1 MTTAFAEL
9 PWTVDPDALKSFL
22 AVTSAVAH
30 PLTNGETW
38 PCAEREGEHVS
49 PFLARTPV
57 QASAPTSFPIEL
69 GVGGARHTV
78 EYPGVTLQGVQ
89 REGAGR

>member
-9 PWTVDPDALKSFL
+9 PWTGDPDALKSFL

-57 QASAPTSFPIEL
+57 QASAPTSFPMEL
-69 GVGGARHTV
+69 GVGGRDTRWSIPV
-78 EYPGVTLQGVQ
+78 
-89 REGAGR
+89 